1 MHMRALARLPN
12 GGGLLL
18 GTRPHQPRHALHD
31 VILAR
36 IVRVVLRWDL
46 QHRWD
51 HFVVL
56 LDLELQVLLHNVLV
70 NDDDCNVL

>member
-36 IVRVVLRWDL
+36 IVRVVL
-46 QHRWD
+46 
-51 HFVVL
+51 
-56 LDLELQVLLHNVLV
+56 
-70 NDDDCNVL
+70 